1 MKILLIDDD
10 FNLSK
15 VLTYQLQKNGYDVRS
30 ANSGTSGLDIFK
42 KEKFDIVITDIQMPD
57 VSGIEV
63 LQEIR
68 RFDKIV
74 IIIIITAHGSA
85 DNAIEACKL
94 GANDYITKPF
104 GQEQLLFTIQKAVQ
118 LKGLQ
123 QENIQLR
130 SQLIDSNQFDNIIG
144 TSPIIKEVLRQT
156 AQIAQSDATVLI
168 QGESGT
174 GKELIA
180 RAIHFNSPRKNK
192 PFIAVNCPSIPSNL
206 LESELFGHVKGA
218 FTGAIND
225 RIGKFEKADK
235 GSIFLDEI
243 GELPDELQSKL
254 LRVLQEQIIEQLGAG
269 IEKKIDIR
277 IITATNRDLYKQIKN
292 GKFREDLY
300 YRIAVVPITLPSL
313 RERKEDIPLL
323 VTHFLDKFAP
333 GKNIKFDLKVIDVL
347 QSYDWP
353 GNIRE
358 LENLI
363 ERVLVFLQ
371 NDRITLKDIPDF
383 IFQTDKNEI
392 NTVFEVDGSLDGI
405 QKEAIIN
412 ALKKSDGNKSK
423 AARNL
428 NIPRHVLLYKIK
440 KYNIR

>member
-1 MKILLIDDD
+1 
-10 FNLSK
+10 
-15 VLTYQLQKNGYDVRS
+15 
-30 ANSGTSGLDIFK
+30 
-42 KEKFDIVITDIQMPD
+42 
-57 VSGIEV
+57 
-63 LQEIR
+63 
-68 RFDKIV
+68 
-74 IIIIITAHGSA
+74 
-85 DNAIEACKL
+85 
-94 GANDYITKPF
+94 
-104 GQEQLLFTIQKAVQ
+104 
-118 LKGLQ
+118 
-123 QENIQLR
+123 
-130 SQLIDSNQFDNIIG
+130 
-144 TSPIIKEVLRQT
+144 
-156 AQIAQSDATVLI
+156 
-168 QGESGT
+168 
-174 GKELIA
+174 
-180 RAIHFNSPRKNK
+180 
-192 PFIAVNCPSIPSNL
+192 
-206 LESELFGHVKGA
+206 GA

-243 GELPDELQSKL
+243 GDLPDELQSKL
-254 LRVLQEQIIEQLGAG
+254 LRVLQEQVIEQLGTG

-277 IITATNRDLYKQIKN
+277 VITATNKDLYKQIKN

-323 VTHFLDKFAP
+323 VTHFLDKFAA
-333 GKNIKFDLKVIDVL
+333 GKNVKFDLNVIDAL

-371 NDRITLKDIPDF
+371 NDSITLKDIPDF
-383 IFQTDKNEI
+383 IFKTDKNEI
-392 NTVFEVDGSLDGI
+392 NTVFDVDGSLDGI
-405 QKEAIIN
+405 QKEAIVN